1 MRPVLVTVLR
11 HYNMYQ
17 EHHSA
22 GTVGTH
28 LPSPPPVLQQNISLH
43 LIESTRVGTA
53 APWQFKSF
61 KFPG

>member
-11 HYNMYQ
+11 HYNMYHK
-17 EHHSA
+17 HHSA
-22 GTVGTH
+22 GTAGTH
-28 LPSPPPVLQQNISLH
+28 LPSLPRPARNISLH